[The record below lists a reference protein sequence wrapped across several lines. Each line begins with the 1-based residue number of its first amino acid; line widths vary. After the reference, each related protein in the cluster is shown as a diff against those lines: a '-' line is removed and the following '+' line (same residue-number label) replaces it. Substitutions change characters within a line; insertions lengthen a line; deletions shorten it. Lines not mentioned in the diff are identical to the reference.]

1 MGKKQHQKDKLW
13 LTTTEWSTLYGGKK
27 AAKKD
32 KKRFRRLPFNCCSI
46 SFLPFDVPYCTREG
60 VCFDLIN
67 IAPFIKKHGINPV
80 TGKKLGAKDLIKLH
94 FHKNKDDKY
103 HCPVTY
109 KIFNESTHIV
119 AIATTG
125 NVFSY
130 EAVERLNLKPKLM
143 EDLLSG
149 KPFKKED
156 IVPIQDPN
164 NLDKFN
170 ISAFYHVLHKVEEAE
185 ANNKASGSRIR
196 TPNLETRETLAQ
208 LKKDYKASGDG
219 FDSHREETTK
229 GEKRARDHL
238 NAAHYSTGAA
248 AASLTSTVML
258 PTTKLE
264 AAVLDEDA
272 VRYPRVKKKG
282 YIRLVTTHGNLNL
295 ELFCDQVPKTCEN
308 FLILCRRRYYDDT
321 LFHRS
326 IRHFMVQ
333 GGDPLGNG
341 TGGESAWGAPFKDEF
356 RSNLSHEGRGN
367 LSMANS
373 GKDTN
378 RSQFFITFRSCKHL
392 NNKHTLFG
400 KVVGGLETLD
410 NIEAVETDSKDR
422 PIEDIRLMS
431 TVIFVDPFEEVD
443 EELRAEREAKQEEEE
458 KEREKAEAGEKK
470 MLKVNE
476 APEKPVA
483 FRQGVGKFLNLKR
496 IKEMASKET
505 EAGVVIKKPKVEGNG
520 SFKDFSMF

>member
-27 AAKKD
+27 AANKD
-32 KKRFRRLPFNCCSI
+32 KKRFRRLPYYCCSI
-46 SFLPFDVPYCTREG
+46 SFLPFEVPYCTREG
-60 VCFDLIN
+60 VCFDLTN
-67 IAPFIKKHGINPV
+67 IAPFLKKHSVNPV

-94 FHKNKDDKY
+94 FFKNKDDKY

-143 EDLLSG
+143 EDLLTG
-149 KPFKKED
+149 KPFTKAD
-156 IVPIQDPN
+156 IIPIQDPN

-185 ANNKASGSRIR
+185 AKNKASGSQVRA
-196 TPNLETRETLAQ
+196 PNLETRETLLQ
-208 LKKDYKASGDG
+208 LKKDYKASGEG

-248 AASLTSTVML
+248 AASLTSTVMA
-258 PTTKLE
+258 PSKLE

-272 VRYPRVKKKG
+272 VRYPRIKKKG
-282 YIRLVTTHGNLNL
+282 YVRLVTTHGNLNI

-308 FLILCRRRYYDDT
+308 FLLLCRRRYYDDT

-326 IRHFMVQ
+326 IRHFMIQ
-333 GGDPLGNG
+333 GGDPLGDG
-341 TGGESAWGAPFKDEF
+341 TGGDSAWGAPFKDEF
-356 RSNLSHEGRGN
+356 RPNLSHEGRGN

-392 NNKHTLFG
+392 NNKHSLFG
-400 KVVGGLETLD
+400 RVVGGLETLD
-410 NIEAVETDSKDR
+410 NMEAVETDSKDR

-443 EELRAEREAKQEEEE
+443 EQLKAEREAKREEEE
-458 KEREKAEAGEKK
+458 KEREKKEAVQ
-470 MLKVNE
+470 KVK
-476 APEKPVA
+476 AVPEKPVPL
-483 FRQGVGKFLNLKR
+483 RSGVGKFLNLKR
-496 IKEMASKET
+496 VKEMAAEDS
-505 EAGVVIKKPKVEGNG
+505 GPKKKQKTDTRGT
-520 SFKDFSMF
+520 FQDFSMF